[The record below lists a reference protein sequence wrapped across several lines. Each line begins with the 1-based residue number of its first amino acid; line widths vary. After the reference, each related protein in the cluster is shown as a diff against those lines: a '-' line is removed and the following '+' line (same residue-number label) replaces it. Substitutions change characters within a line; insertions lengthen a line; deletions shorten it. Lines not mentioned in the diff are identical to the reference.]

1 MEYRKLKP
9 HAHRSP
15 RRALILRDIDSLLEL
30 LDEEPD
36 DDSEL
41 LEEMASVREAVNALE
56 SVLVRACDGIE
67 QVAALLHDALN
78 PKLFPEPLRNGSL
91 PPPERDLSYNGLL
104 DFSSDED
111 DVPF

>member
-9 HAHRSP
+9 YAHRSP

-36 DDSEL
+36 NESEL
-41 LEEMASVREAVNALE
+41 LEEMASLREAVNDLE
-56 SVLVRACDGIE
+56 SVMLRACEGIE
-67 QVAALLHDALN
+67 EVAALLHDALN
-78 PKLFPEPLRNGSL
+78 PTLFPEPLRYG
-91 PPPERDLSYNGLL
+91 PPAPEQELSYNGLI
-104 DFSSDED
+104 DFSCRED